1 MKLGGNDDRADL
13 TNQNTM
19 ILPVVHPPTIDTKI
33 RLQVERY
40 AAWLSAQSGRSQ
52 HNGNPY
58 RASATREMN
67 DYAANAGKT
76 VVVGKRKVRIFAPFR
91 PEHSAWK
98 TFTPRQ
104 LFALIVIALAWGLG
118 LLLFPQSALIATM
131 TALTLLY
138 LSHLLLHIVL
148 ALNTFGRSYEEEVD
162 ERVIHALS
170 NADWPPYTILCPLYK
185 EAQVVP
191 QFVQAMS
198 ALSYPTE
205 KLQIL
210 LLTEQDDVET
220 RNAIRALRLSPHFQ
234 IVTVPD
240 GSPRTKPRACNF
252 GLMQATGQ
260 YVVIYD
266 AEDVPEPL
274 QLKKAVLTFANHGSN
289 LACVQAKL
297 NFYNPEQNL
306 LTRWFTAEYSL
317 WFDLILPGLQRTGLS
332 IPLGGTSNHFQ
343 IQTLRALGAW
353 DAFNV
358 TEDCDLGLRLA
369 RYHFETVILNSVT
382 LEEAN
387 SQTKNWIRQRSRW
400 IKGYMQT
407 YLVHMRRPL
416 RYLHPDRFLEF
427 VSLQLVI
434 GSKTLV
440 LFLNPLLWLL
450 FILYFVLQPGA
461 SHVYHMLFPKPLL
474 YTGTL
479 SLIFGNFFYMYV
491 YLLACV
497 RRKQYRLI
505 KWTLF
510 IPFYWMMMSAAACMA
525 LYQLI
530 WKPHYWEKTE
540 HGLHLGK
547 KDPPDIALLHASLRP
562 IADEETLRVPVL
574 PYENG
579 HKQDG
584 RDYSDRSYF
593 SSVTMALQAVM
604 TLPMPALSRTERVA
618 LKEPRRLSWKDP
630 WLFGLLLLA
639 CNISIAAV
647 RYFYTHYDIL
657 LYSDAY
663 AHLRIARRVI
673 DGANLSLAQLGGV
686 WLPLPHLLMLPFIWN
701 NFLWQSGLAGSIPS
715 MVCYVVSGIFVYLG
729 ARRLTKDRMASF
741 AGALIFILNPN
752 ILYLQSTPLSELV
765 CIATLTIA
773 CYYFLVWAQEGKAKY
788 LVLTAGSTFLATLA
802 RYDGWFLYIVLF
814 VAIILVGLIR
824 RQKWKQVE
832 GNLVVF
838 GVLGG
843 LGIVLWFLWCA
854 IIFGDPFYFQHS
866 AFSSQAQQTIFLQS
880 HTLYTYHDVLQSFR
894 YYILDAIDVVG
905 PLLFVLAAF
914 SVVNFVSQRRLV
926 AETVAA
932 SLFLVPFAFY
942 IISLYS
948 GQAIIYVPEAV
959 PAYAVQHLFN
969 VRYGAEMVVPVAL
982 FVATLI
988 SRLRLPKPARWLG
1001 GLLRIAMISLIVTQ
1015 VALLV
1020 SGGIIT
1026 LQDGE
1031 HGVSCEAEHQIN
1043 VYLAQHYD
1051 GGKILEDIFASG
1063 IDGADASIEMK
1074 NFVNE
1079 SSGHTWTIALRN
1091 PATYVDWIILR
1102 PASLRRPD
1110 DPYDL
1115 VAQSVDLQSPAFLRQ
1130 FTLVVQEPTGL
1141 ELFQR
1146 NGLPPLPTRP
1156 VPPGLR
1162 VQHSM
1167 CGAAGS

>member
-1 MKLGGNDDRADL
+1 
-13 TNQNTM
+13 
-19 ILPVVHPPTIDTKI
+19 
-33 RLQVERY
+33 
-40 AAWLSAQSGRSQ
+40 
-52 HNGNPY
+52 
-58 RASATREMN
+58 
-67 DYAANAGKT
+67 
-76 VVVGKRKVRIFAPFR
+76 
-91 PEHSAWK
+91 
-98 TFTPRQ
+98 
-104 LFALIVIALAWGLG
+104 
-118 LLLFPQSALIATM
+118 
-131 TALTLLY
+131 
-138 LSHLLLHIVL
+138 
-148 ALNTFGRSYEEEVD
+148 
-162 ERVIHALS
+162 
-170 NADWPPYTILCPLYK
+170 
-185 EAQVVP
+185 
-191 QFVQAMS
+191 
-198 ALSYPTE
+198 
-205 KLQIL
+205 
-210 LLTEQDDVET
+210 
-220 RNAIRALRLSPHFQ
+220 
-234 IVTVPD
+234 
-240 GSPRTKPRACNF
+240 
-252 GLMQATGQ
+252 MQATGQ

-382 LEEAN
+382 FEEAN

-407 YLVHMRRPL
+407 YLVQMRRPL
-416 RYLHPDRFLEF
+416 RYLNPNRFREF

-434 GSKTLV
+434 GSKALV

-450 FILYFVLQPGA
+450 FILYFVLQPEA
-461 SHVYHMLFPKPLL
+461 SHTYHMLFPKPLL
-474 YTGTL
+474 YIGTF

-491 YLLACV
+491 YLLACM
-497 RRKQYRLI
+497 RRKQYQLV

-510 IPFYWMMMSAAACMA
+510 IPFYWLMMSAAACMA

-547 KDPPDIALLHASLRP
+547 KRPTDIASLYASSRP
-562 IADEETLRVPVL
+562 ISDEETLRVPIP
-574 PYENG
+574 PYGNERKREGIKPNRVQLTRMPISSYGNG
-579 HKQDG
+579 HKRG
-584 RDYSDRSYF
+584 ESSDRAERGSF
-593 SSVTMALQAVM
+593 SSVTMALRAVM

-618 LKEPRRLSWKDP
+618 LNEPKRASWKNP
-630 WLFGLLLLA
+630 WLFGLILIA
-639 CNISIAAV
+639 CNMSIAAFYYV
-647 RYFYTHYDIL
+647 YTHHDIL

-686 WLPLPHLLMLPFIWN
+686 WLPLPHMLMLPFIWN

-715 MVCYVVSGIFVYLG
+715 MVCYVVSAIFVYLS
-729 ARRLTKDRMASF
+729 AHRLTRDRIASC

-773 CYYFLVWAQEGKAKY
+773 CYCFLVWALEGEAKY
-788 LVLTAGSTFLATLA
+788 LVLTAGSVFLATLA
-802 RYDGWFLYIVLF
+802 RYDGWFLYVIMF
-814 VAIILVGLIR
+814 AAIILVGWIKH
-824 RQKWKQVE
+824 QTWKHVE
-832 GNLVVF
+832 GNLIIF

-843 LGIVLWFLWCA
+843 LGIVLWLLWCTM
-854 IIFGDPFYFQHS
+854 IFGDPLYFQHS

-880 HTLYTYHDVLQSFR
+880 QTLYTYHDMLQSFR
-894 YYILDAIDVVG
+894 YYTLDSIDVIG
-905 PLLFVLAAF
+905 SLLFVLAAI
-914 SVVNFVSQRRLV
+914 SVVIFVSQRRSV
-926 AETVAA
+926 VETVAA
-932 SLFLVPFAFY
+932 LLFLVPFAFY
-942 IISLYS
+942 IISLYG

-959 PAYAVQHLFN
+959 PAYATQHLFN
-969 VRYGAEMVVPVAL
+969 VRYGAEMVVPAGL
-982 FVATLI
+982 FMATLL
-988 SRLRLPKPARWLG
+988 SRLRLPGPARWLG
-1001 GLLRIAMISLIVTQ
+1001 GLLRMAMIAVIVIQ
-1015 VALLV
+1015 MALLV

-1031 HGVSCEAEHQIN
+1031 HGVSCEAEHQII
-1043 VYLAQHYD
+1043 VYLAQHYS
-1051 GGKILEDIFASG
+1051 GGKILEDIYASS
-1063 IDGADASIEMK
+1063 IDGADAGIEMK
-1074 NFVNE
+1074 NFIDE
-1079 SSGHTWTIALRN
+1079 SSGKVWTTALKD
-1091 PATYVDWIILR
+1091 PATYANWIILR
-1102 PASLRRPD
+1102 PAALRRPD

-1115 VAQSVDLQSPAFLRQ
+1115 VAQSLDLQSPAFLRQ

-1141 ELFQR
+1141 ELFRR

-1156 VPPGLR
+1156 VPPGLIEL
-1162 VQHSM
+1162 HSS